1 MSSKEGQTVIEFRD
15 VVRTYGEGEALQYAV
30 NHINFTIDK
39 GEFVVILGQSGAGKS
54 TVLNML
60 GGMDQPTEGEVIIDG
75 ATISNMRDKQLSDYR
90 AEKIGFIF
98 QFYNLIPTLTA
109 YENVALTK
117 SIVKNAASADEMLA
131 AVGLADHKDKF
142 PSQLSGGEQ
151 QRVSIARALAKK
163 PQIILGDEP
172 TGALDSETGVI
183 VLELLQKL
191 GKEHGNTVVI
201 VTHNADIAKCAD
213 KVIRMKNGKIS
224 EIVINENSL
233 PVRAVSY
240 THLDV
245 YKRQLFLQ
253 IVYGRTQSAFSE
265 DGLAIGAGLEDLG
278 KGLRSQVGTMYGTL
292 AKGPR
297 YLEMAEGYVTGIA
310 LDEHDEIIGYQFVSL
325 GKMTDFIKS
334 GDTPTEAW
342 EKAKGQYGR
351 VADAAKII
359 DPRKE

>member
-75 ATISNMRDKQLSDYR
+75 ATISNMRDNQLSDYR

-233 PVRAVSY
+233 PVREV
-240 THLDV
+240 
-245 YKRQLFLQ
+245 
-253 IVYGRTQSAFSE
+253 E
-265 DGLAIGAGLEDLG
+265 
-278 KGLRSQVGTMYGTL
+278 
-292 AKGPR
+292 
-297 YLEMAEGYVTGIA
+297 
-310 LDEHDEIIGYQFVSL
+310 
-325 GKMTDFIKS
+325 
-334 GDTPTEAW
+334 W
-342 EKAKGQYGR
+342 
-351 VADAAKII
+351 
-359 DPRKE
+359 